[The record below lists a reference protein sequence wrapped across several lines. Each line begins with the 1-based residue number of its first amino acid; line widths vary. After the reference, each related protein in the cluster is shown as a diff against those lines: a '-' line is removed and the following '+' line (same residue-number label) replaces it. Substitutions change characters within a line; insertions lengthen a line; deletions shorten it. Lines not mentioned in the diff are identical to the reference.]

1 MGFVAALIW
10 AGIVSFGP
18 VHLDFW
24 TELGLIFIGAF
35 ILGALGAAA
44 EK

>member
-1 MGFVAALIW
+1 MGFLAGLVWAAIVA
-10 AGIVSFGP
+10 FGP

-24 TELGLIFIGAF
+24 TEMGAIFIGAY
-35 ILGALGAAA
+35 ILGAL